1 MPITADPSTQE
12 LTIQQMARQCGLSE
26 HTLRFYE
33 RVGLIPPVPRDG
45 SSTHRR
51 YTPDLVVLV
60 EAIACL
66 QQSGLSIQDM
76 RDYLALIGQGPTA
89 AAQQKALLEAHDK
102 TLEKEIERLT
112 LRRRYLQGKAAYW
125 DAVVEG
131 DTDKIRAV
139 TEANHR
145 IGALLMKS
153 PK

>member
-1 MPITADPSTQE
+1 MPITAESSTQD
-12 LTIQQMARQCGLSE
+12 LTIQQMSRQCGLSE

-33 RVGLIPPVPRDG
+33 KVGLIPSVPRDG

-51 YTPDLVVLV
+51 YPPDLVLLV

-76 RDYLALIGQGPTA
+76 RDYLALIGEGASA
-89 AAQQKALLEAHDK
+89 AYKQKVLLEAHDK
-102 TLEKEIERLT
+102 ALEKEIERLK
-112 LRRRYLQGKAAYW
+112 LRRRYLRGKMAYW

-131 DTDKIRAV
+131 DAEKIQAV

-145 IGALLMKS
+145 IGAQLMKIQR
-153 PK
+153 